1 MSNYDPFRFMD
12 ERKEGKQVSEADCNE
27 FQMFNTCRYLS
38 MDPNM
43 RRYVEILNDNQFQK
57 LPKDMQARAFNAFNG
72 VNLNLRWTRA
82 KTAVVREK
90 DEFIDHMMKIT
101 GMTRNCVKAALRY
114 GFVNKDEIEEAYMRK
129 YEPEKMIARMQGE
142 EHQIKRN
149 IKKAANLK

>member
-82 KTAVVREK
+82 KTATVREK

-142 EHQIKRN
+142 ERQIKRN

>member
-82 KTAVVREK
+82 KTAAVREK

-142 EHQIKRN
+142 ERQIKRN